1 MRLLRSIFEED
12 GLVTGR
18 AGGATIEARGGV
30 ARRLAG
36 GVAAAL
42 LALSAPV
49 ILAGPAAAQNYSDGY
64 KFLQAVEKK
73 DGKAAI
79 ELLDAPGSTVINSRD
94 VSNGRTALH
103 IAVERRDLTWLNF
116 LTQRHANPNLADNRG
131 VSPLMRATQLGF
143 HEGIASLVKAGARV
157 DEPNAAGETPLISA
171 VLRRDTALMR
181 VLLQAGANP
190 DRTDN
195 SGRSARDYAK
205 LEGAQSTVMEEI
217 ERSAT
222 KTGGS
227 EASAEVYGPSL

>member
-1 MRLLRSIFEED
+1 M
-12 GLVTGR
+12 
-18 AGGATIEARGGV
+18 AT
-30 ARRLAG
+30 
-36 GVAAAL
+36 AL
-42 LALSAPV
+42 LALAAPV
-49 ILAGPAAAQNYSDGY
+49 TLAGSAAAQNYSDGY
-64 KFLQAVEKK
+64 KFLQAVDKK
-73 DGKAAI
+73 DGKAAM

-116 LTQRHANPNLADNRG
+116 LTQRRANPNLADNRG
-131 VSPLMRATQLGF
+131 MTPLMRATQLGF
-143 HEGIASLVKAGARV
+143 HEGIAALVTAGARV

-171 VLRRDTALMR
+171 VHRRDTALMR

-205 LEGAQSTVMEEI
+205 LDGAQSPAMAEI

-222 KTGGS
+222 NTGGRQ
-227 EASAEVYGPSL
+227 ASAEVYGPSL

>member
-1 MRLLRSIFEED
+1 M
-12 GLVTGR
+12 
-18 AGGATIEARGGV
+18 IEARGRGP
-30 ARRLAG
+30 RRLAHG
-36 GVAAAL
+36 MAAAL
-42 LALSAPV
+42 LALCSPV
-49 ILAGPAAAQNYSDGY
+49 ALVAPAAAQNYSDGY
-64 KFLQAVEKK
+64 KFLQAVDKK
-73 DGKAAI
+73 DGKAAM

-103 IAVERRDLTWLNF
+103 IAVERRDMTWLNF
-116 LTQRHANPNLADNRG
+116 LTQRHANPNLADSRG
-131 VSPLMRATQLGF
+131 VTPLMRATQLGF
-143 HEGIASLVKAGARV
+143 HDGIAALVKAGARV

-171 VLRRDTALMR
+171 VHRRDTALMR

-205 LEGAQSTVMEEI
+205 LDGAQSTVLAEI

-222 KTGGS
+222 KTGAS